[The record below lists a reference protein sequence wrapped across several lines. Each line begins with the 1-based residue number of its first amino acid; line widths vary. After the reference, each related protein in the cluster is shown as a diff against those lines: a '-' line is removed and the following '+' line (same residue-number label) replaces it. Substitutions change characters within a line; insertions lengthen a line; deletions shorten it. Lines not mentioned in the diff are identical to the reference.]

1 MKLEEFVTQV
11 RGRLIVSCQALPDE
25 PLHGAGFMA
34 GMARAAKM
42 GGAAAIRANGPADIA
57 AIKQAVELPVIG
69 LYKDG
74 DSGVYITPSLEHVQ
88 AVVDAGADIIAID
101 ATERLRPDGMT
112 TSAFIK
118 AIKAN
123 FAQPL
128 LADVSILAEGHAAV
142 DSGAD
147 LVAPTLSGYTDY
159 SPQQEEPDFAL
170 LKALVAELS
179 IPIIA
184 EGRISTPQEA
194 QRALQLGALAVVVG
208 SAITRPQLITQSFVR
223 ALDSIA
229 AS

>member
-1 MKLEEFVTQV
+1 MKLDDFVKQV

-34 GMARAAKM
+34 GMARAAQI
-42 GGAAAIRANGPADIA
+42 GGAAAIRANGPDDIA
-57 AIKQAVELPVIG
+57 AIKRAVDLPVIG

-74 DSGVYITPSLEHVQ
+74 ESGVYITPTLDHVR
-88 AVVDAGADIIAID
+88 AVVEAGADIIAID
-101 ATERLRPDGMT
+101 ATQRLRPDG
-112 TSAFIK
+112 TSTAAFIT
-118 AIKAN
+118 AIKKN
-123 FAQPL
+123 FSQPV
-128 LADVSILAEGHAAV
+128 LADISVLAEGHAAV
-142 DSGAD
+142 EAGAD

-159 SPQQEEPDFAL
+159 SPQQEEPDFTLLRAL
-170 LKALVAELS
+170 IMELS
-179 IPIIA
+179 TPIVA

-194 QRALQLGALAVVVG
+194 QKALQLGALAVVVG